1 MYILKNSI
9 RNVTRNAGRNILI
22 GMIVLVIAIS
32 SCVALS
38 IKQSAKQLEAA
49 GLSNIEITGS
59 ISIDRQS
66 LMAQAQEGSTDV
78 QSLLQENSD
87 LTLAEMQNYATSE
100 YVKGFYY
107 TLSSSVS
114 KGTGLEPVSTS
125 TTTTTTAP
133 ATATTDQSASGQPT
147 SGKSAVEGGGKV
159 DGPSGMGTQG
169 DFTITGYSDENAMA
183 DFVSGTNQVSSG
195 QVFSFDTADM
205 TCLISEELATFNGL
219 SVGSIIQ
226 VTNPNAATEVT
237 SLTVAGI
244 YSTTSAA
251 ADSGSLRFSTA
262 SDPANQIY
270 TSYNTLNAICGQS
283 LSVATVGTNTN
294 GAQSTTALR
303 TQENGIYTFSDLTAY
318 ENFKADV
325 TAMGL
330 PSAYTVS
337 STDVTNYEN
346 SLLPLQ
352 NLNNFATIFLVLVLL
367 IGGSILVVLNILS
380 MRERKYEIGVLTA
393 IGMKKKNVVTQFIA
407 EGFIVT
413 LLAILLGT
421 GIGAVASIPV
431 ANALLSQQIASI
443 QTQETSQQSNFGRGG
458 GSSTGTPGQPGQAS
472 VNYIQS
478 ISSAT
483 DFTVVMELIGIGIL
497 LTVLSS
503 CGAMVFILRYDPLNI
518 LSNRS

>member
-38 IKQSAKQLEAA
+38 IKQSAKQLEAT
-49 GLSNIEITGS
+49 GLNNIQITGS
-59 ISIDRQS
+59 ISVDRQS
-66 LMAQAQEGSTDV
+66 LMTQAKASGTDV
-78 QSLLQENSD
+78 QSLMQENQD
-87 LTLAEMQNYATSE
+87 LTLAEMQNYATSQ
-100 YVKGFYY
+100 YVKDFYY

-114 KGTGLEPVSTS
+114 KGSGLEPVSTS
-125 TTTTTTAP
+125 KTTTTAN
-133 ATATTDQSASGQPT
+133 ATATTTQTTSGQTT
-147 SGKSAVEGGGKV
+147 SGQTPPNGVTKV

-169 DFTITGYSDENAMA
+169 DFTITGYSGENSMTS
-183 DFVSGTNQVSSG
+183 FTSGTNQLTSG
-195 QVFSFDTADM
+195 QVFNFDTADM
-205 TCLISEELATFNGL
+205 TCLISEELATLNGL
-219 SVGSIIQ
+219 SVGSTIQ
-226 VTNPNAATEVT
+226 VINPNATTEVIP
-237 SLTVAGI
+237 LTVAGI
-244 YSTTSAA
+244 YSTTTAA
-251 ADSGSLRFSTA
+251 TNSGNMRFSTA

-270 TSYNTLNAICGQS
+270 TSYNTLKAIGGQS
-283 LSVATVGTNTN
+283 ISVATVGTDTN
-294 GAQSTTALR
+294 GNQTTTALR
-303 TQENGIYTFSDLTAY
+303 TQENGMYTFADMTAY
-318 ENFKADV
+318 ENFKTDV

-330 PSAYTVS
+330 PTAYTVT

-393 IGMKKKNVVTQFIA
+393 IGMKKKNVVIQFIT

-413 LLAILLGT
+413 ILAILLGT
-421 GIGAVASIPV
+421 GIGAVASVPIT
-431 ANALLSQQIASI
+431 NALLSQQITSL
-443 QTQETSQQSNFGRGG
+443 QTQQSTQQSNFGRGG
-458 GSSTGTPGQPGQAS
+458 GGGSGQPGQAS
-472 VNYIQS
+472 VTYIQS

-483 DFTVVMELIGIGIL
+483 DITVVMELIGIGIL

>member
-22 GMIVLVIAIS
+22 GMIVLVIAIF
-32 SCVALS
+32 SCISLS
-38 IKQSAKQLEAA
+38 IKQSAKQLEAT
-49 GLSNIEITGS
+49 GLSNVAITGS
-59 ISIDRQS
+59 ISVDRQS
-66 LMAQAQEGSTDV
+66 LMTQAKDSGTDLRSLMQESP
-78 QSLLQENSD
+78 D
-87 LTLAEMQNYATSE
+87 LTLAQMQNYATSQ
-100 YVKGFYY
+100 YAKDFYY

-125 TTTTTTAP
+125 KTTTAS
-133 ATATTDQSASGQPT
+133 ATATTNRTTSGQTASEQNPPD
-147 SGKSAVEGGGKV
+147 SVGKA

-169 DFTITGYSDENAMA
+169 DFTITGYSGENAMA
-183 DFVSGTNQVSSG
+183 SFVSGTNQVTSG

-205 TCLISEELATFNGL
+205 TCLISEELATMNDL
-219 SVGSIIQ
+219 SVGSTIQ
-226 VTNPNAATEVT
+226 VTNPNATAEVYT
-237 SLTVAGI
+237 LTVAGI
-244 YSTTSAA
+244 YNTTTAA
-251 ADSGSLRFSTA
+251 TNSDNMRFSTA

-270 TSYNTLNAICGQS
+270 TSYNTLKAIGGQS
-283 LSVATVGTNTN
+283 ISVATVGTATN
-294 GAQSTTALR
+294 GNQTTTALR
-303 TQENGIYTFSDLTAY
+303 TQENGIYTFADMTAY
-318 ENFKADV
+318 ENFKTDV
-325 TAMGL
+325 TTMGL
-330 PSAYTVS
+330 PTAYTVT

-352 NLNNFATIFLVLVLL
+352 NLNNFATIFLFLVLL

-393 IGMKKKNVVTQFIA
+393 IGMKKKNVAIQFIT

-413 LLAILLGT
+413 ILAILLGT
-421 GIGAVASIPV
+421 GIGAVASVPIT
-431 ANALLSQQIASI
+431 NALLSQQITSL
-443 QTQETSQQSNFGRGG
+443 QTEQSTQQSNFGRGG
-458 GSSTGTPGQPGQAS
+458 GGGSGQPGQVS
-472 VNYIQS
+472 VTYIQS

-483 DFTVVMELIGIGIL
+483 DITVVMELIGIGIL

>member
-9 RNVTRNAGRNILI
+9 RNVTRNSGRNILI
-22 GMIVLVIAIS
+22 GMIVLIIAVS

-38 IKQSAKQLEAA
+38 IKQSAKQLEAT
-49 GLSNIEITGS
+49 GLSNIQITGS
-59 ISIDRQS
+59 ISVDRQS
-66 LMAQAQEGSTDV
+66 LMTQAKASGTDV
-78 QSLLQENSD
+78 KSLLQGNQD
-87 LTLAEMQNYATSE
+87 LTLAELQNYATSQ
-100 YVKGFYY
+100 YVNDFYY

-125 TTTTTTAP
+125 GTATTAK
-133 ATATTDQSASGQPT
+133 ATATTTQTTSGQTPT
-147 SGKSAVEGGGKV
+147 DDTARV

-169 DFTITGYSDENAMA
+169 DFTITGYSGENAMA
-183 DFVSGTNQVSSG
+183 SFVSGSSQVTSG

-205 TCLISEELATFNGL
+205 TCLISEELATLNGL
-219 SVGSIIQ
+219 SVGSTIQ
-226 VTNPNAATEVT
+226 VTNPNATTEVYT
-237 SLTVAGI
+237 LTVAGI
-244 YSTTSAA
+244 YNTTTAT
-251 ADSGSLRFSTA
+251 DSGDMRFSTA

-270 TSYNTLNAICGQS
+270 TSYSTLKAIGGQS
-283 LSVATVGTNTN
+283 ISVATVGTNTN
-294 GAQSTTALR
+294 GNQSTTALR
-303 TQENGIYTFSDLTAY
+303 TQENGIYAFADMTAY
-318 ENFKADV
+318 ENFQTDV

-330 PSAYTVS
+330 PTAYTVT

-393 IGMKKKNVVTQFIA
+393 IGMKKKNVATQFIA

-413 LLAILLGT
+413 ILAILLGT
-421 GIGAVASIPV
+421 GIGAVASVPV
-431 ANALLSQQIASI
+431 TNALLSQQVTSL
-443 QTQETSQQSNFGRGG
+443 QTQQSTQQSNFGRGSR
-458 GSSTGTPGQPGQAS
+458 GSGQTGQAS
-472 VNYIQS
+472 VTYVQS

-483 DFTVVMELIGIGIL
+483 DITVVMELIGIGIL
-497 LTVLSS
+497 LTILSS